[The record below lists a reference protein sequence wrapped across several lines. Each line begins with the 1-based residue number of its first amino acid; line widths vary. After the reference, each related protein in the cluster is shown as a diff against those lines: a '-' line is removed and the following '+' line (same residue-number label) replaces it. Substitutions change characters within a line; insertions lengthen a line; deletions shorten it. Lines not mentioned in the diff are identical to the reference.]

1 MNKSL
6 FSRQTIVL
14 AIALGVITTT
24 AKAQSVAINGTGAN
38 PDASSILDLSSTSKG
53 MLVPRLTLIQRN
65 GILNPATGLLIY
77 QTDNAAGFY
86 YFNGLIW
93 VPVSSTAGGL
103 SNGTLAG
110 NTTFWNGTQW
120 VVNSANIYNN
130 GANVGVGTSSPM
142 HKLDVNGRLHLTDGV
157 VQRGGAP
164 ITTTSDLGLYSRNS
178 GSWMRLVT
186 NAAPIKFYSDDNS
199 GTNWNMSIESNGNV
213 GIGTNL
219 TAMSRLSILV
229 PDDKN
234 GNPMDNGIH
243 VYNNGNAGDN
253 DDAIIAARVADAGS
267 GDPFFSVDING
278 IGGWAFG
285 LDNSD
290 NDKFKIGRSWNDPGS
305 NTKFTIDP
313 NGMVG
318 LSTANPSAMLQVDHN
333 SASTYGTSVLL
344 YENQAGNSD
353 GSKIGFDKYTPDKR
367 WSIGMMAGNT
377 ETGFGINED
386 GGINGFGNNRM
397 YFQAGGNVGV
407 GTSAPTAKLDVNG
420 SIKVGGGTAVNKIQ
434 TGQAT
439 LGTGTAGV
447 QQFTITFPT
456 AFTGVP
462 RVVVSAESANTSTET
477 FITTV
482 KSITTTTFM
491 VNVYRIDSP
500 GAAWTQSLKLNWYAF
515 Q

>member
-1 MNKSL
+1 MNKPLLLSQSL
-6 FSRQTIVL
+6 LIVL
-14 AIALGVITTT
+14 TIGFFATTG
-24 AKAQSVAINGTGAN
+24 KAQSVAINATGAN

-65 GILNPATGLLIY
+65 GILNPAIGLLIY
-77 QTDNAAGFY
+77 QTDNTAGFY

-110 NTTFWNGTQW
+110 NTTFWNGTEW

-178 GSWMRLVT
+178 GNWMRLVT

-199 GTNWNMSIESNGNV
+199 GTNWNMSIEPNGNV

-253 DDAIIAARVADAGS
+253 DDAIIAARVSDAGS
-267 GDPFFSVDING
+267 GDPFFSVDVNG
-278 IGGWAFG
+278 IGGWSFG

-290 NDKFKIGRSWNDPGS
+290 NDKFKIGRSWNDPGA

-313 NGMVG
+313 NGMIG
-318 LSTANPSAMLQVDHN
+318 ISTATPSAMLQVDHN

-367 WSIGMMAGNT
+367 WSIGMLNGTT

-386 GGINGFGNNRM
+386 GGIGGFGTNRM

-407 GTSAPTAKLDVNG
+407 GTTTPSAKLDVNG
-420 SIKVGGGTAVNKIQ
+420 SLKVGGGTAVNKIQ

-439 LGTGTAGV
+439 LGTGAAGV

-456 AFTGVP
+456 AFAAAP
-462 RVVVSAESANTSTET
+462 RVVVSAESANTTTET

-482 KSITTTTFM
+482 KSITATTFM